1 MASFRPYY
9 REDRGRW
16 EVRVEPGRDANG
28 KRKYLQIT
36 TPRERNTKAEAN
48 RIGRRILNELEAG
61 TFIESTDV
69 TLAEYLPSWLSDVC
83 AIRSRIAA
91 RTATRASPPA
101 TSPHGSGR

>member
-28 KRKYLQIT
+28 KRKYVQIT

-61 TFIESTDV
+61 TFIEPTDV
-69 TLAEYLPSWLSDVC
+69 TLAEYLPSWLSDVVRHQVANRC
-83 AIRSRIAA
+83 QDRYASIAA
-91 RTATRASPPA
+91 CHLA
-101 TSPHGSGR
+101 HGSGR